1 MNDLN
6 HTDDPHRGIEELLP
20 WYVTGQLDQA
30 DRERVE
36 RHLSGCARCE
46 LQLRLERRLADKW
59 RDVAPDVEIG
69 WQRLRAQIETPLEPP
84 PARRNRTASLA
95 ARAWRASRRPGVAA
109 LIAAQLALLAFTGGL
124 ATYLSRP
131 QPGAYQVLGSAPA
144 AADANV
150 VVMFR
155 PDAREAELRRLLNA
169 NGASL
174 VGGPTAADAYLL
186 HVPAEARTGALARL
200 RTRPEIVMAQPIDGE
215 IK

>member
-6 HTDDPHRGIEELLP
+6 HDTDDPHRGTEELLP

-36 RHLSGCARCE
+36 RHLSGCASCE

-59 RDVAPDVEIG
+59 REAAPDVEIG
-69 WQRLRAQIETPLEPP
+69 WQRLRARIEP
-84 PARRNRTASLA
+84 PARRNRTVSLA
-95 ARAWRASRRPGVAA
+95 ARAWHTAKRPGVAA
-109 LIAAQLALLAFTGGL
+109 LIAAQLALIAFTGGL

-131 QPGAYQVLGSAPA
+131 QPGTYQVLGSAPA

-186 HVPAEARTGALARL
+186 HVPAQARTGALARL
-200 RTRPEIVMAQPIDGE
+200 RTRPEIVMAQPIDGPS
-215 IK
+215 K